1 MAYAKKT
8 SKANEAFQKLKN
20 DLAAGTAGNA
30 YIFYGEETYLR
41 EYYLK
46 ELRKKLVPAGFEE
59 FNYHTLEGKDLT
71 VQTLAETAEAMP
83 MMAEHTLITVTDM
96 DIFKLDESQ
105 RTALIDLLG
114 DFPPYCT
121 LVFLYEQV
129 PYKRDGKMKKLCAAL
144 NEYVQEVEFVQQER
158 SDLLK
163 WLKRRFAATGHD
175 IDQTAADHLLFTCGS
190 LMRGLIPEVEKIA
203 AYAGHE
209 RITVEDIDAVAE
221 PVLDARIFDMT
232 NAVTAR
238 NYDRAAAILADLLR
252 MQTEPIAILAALGKE
267 LRRLYTARLALDG
280 GKDRV
285 WLKELWSMSSDYPAK
300 LLLQAAKNVD
310 HDWCRQAVKRSQTL
324 DRRMKSQR
332 NMDSEGELKLFLME
346 LAGAR

>member
-1 MAYAKKT
+1 MA
-8 SKANEAFQKLKN
+8 KN
-20 DLAAGTAGNA
+20 DSRSRGGGYEALRAAIKAGVPANL
-30 YIFYGEETYLR
+30 YIFYGEERYLLQTMAR
-41 EYYLK
+41 QLK
-46 ELRKKLVPAGFEE
+46 ELLIPGGFEE
-59 FNYHTLEGKDLT
+59 FNYHRLTGKGLT
-71 VQTLAETAEAMP
+71 VQELAETAEAMP

-209 RITVEDIDAVAE
+209 RITVADIDAVAE

>member
-1 MAYAKKT
+1 MA
-8 SKANEAFQKLKN
+8 KN
-20 DLAAGTAGNA
+20 DSRGRSGGYEALRAAIKAGVPANL
-30 YIFYGEETYLR
+30 YIFYGEERYLLQTMAR
-41 EYYLK
+41 QLK
-46 ELRKKLVPAGFEE
+46 ELLIPGGFEE
-59 FNYHTLEGKDLT
+59 FNYHRLTGKGLT
-71 VQTLAETAEAMP
+71 VQELAETAEAMP

-190 LMRGLIPEVEKIA
+190 LMQGLIPEVEKIA
-203 AYAGHE
+203 AYARHE
-209 RITVEDIDAVAE
+209 RITVADIDAVAE

-324 DRRMKSQR
+324 DRRMKSER

>member
-1 MAYAKKT
+1 MA
-8 SKANEAFQKLKN
+8 KN
-20 DLAAGTAGNA
+20 DGRGRSGGYEALRAAIRAGVPANL
-30 YIFYGEETYLR
+30 YIFYGEERYLLQAMAQQ
-41 EYYLK
+41 LK
-46 ELRKKLVPAGFEE
+46 DLLIPESFEE
-59 FNYHTLEGKDLT
+59 FNYHRLTGKGLT
-71 VQTLAETAEAMP
+71 VQELAETAEAMP

-96 DIFKLDESQ
+96 DIFKLDEGQ
-105 RTALIDLLG
+105 RTALIQLLS

-129 PYKRDGKMKKLCAAL
+129 TYKRDGKMKKLCAAL
-144 NEYVQEVEFVQQER
+144 NESVQEVEFVQQER

-190 LMRGLIPEVEKIA
+190 LMRGLIPEIEKIA
-203 AYAGHE
+203 AYAKGE
-209 RITVEDIDAVAE
+209 RITVADIDAVAE

-238 NYDRAAAILADLLR
+238 DYDRAAAILSELLR
-252 MQTEPIAILAALGKE
+252 MQTEPIVILAALGKE

-280 GKDRV
+280 GKDRI

-300 LLLQAAKNVD
+300 LLLQAARKVD
-310 HDWCRQAVKRSQTL
+310 HAWCRQAVKRSQTL
-324 DRRMKSQR
+324 DRRMKSER

>member
-1 MAYAKKT
+1 MA
-8 SKANEAFQKLKN
+8 KN
-20 DLAAGTAGNA
+20 DSRGRGGGYEALRAAIKAGVPANL
-30 YIFYGEETYLR
+30 YIFYGEERYLLQTMAR
-41 EYYLK
+41 QLK
-46 ELRKKLVPAGFEE
+46 ELLIPGGFEE
-59 FNYHTLEGKDLT
+59 FNYHRLTGKGLT
-71 VQTLAETAEAMP
+71 VQELAETAEAMP

-209 RITVEDIDAVAE
+209 RITVADIDAVAE

-324 DRRMKSQR
+324 DRRMKSER

>member
-1 MAYAKKT
+1 MA
-8 SKANEAFQKLKN
+8 KN
-20 DLAAGTAGNA
+20 DGRGRSGGYEALRAAIRAGVPANL
-30 YIFYGEETYLR
+30 YIFYGEERYLLQTMAQQ
-41 EYYLK
+41 LK
-46 ELRKKLVPAGFEE
+46 DLLIPESFEE
-59 FNYHTLEGKDLT
+59 FNYHRLTGKGLT
-71 VQTLAETAEAMP
+71 VQELAETAEAMP

-96 DIFKLDESQ
+96 DIFKLDEGQ
-105 RTALIDLLG
+105 RTALIQLLS

-129 PYKRDGKMKKLCAAL
+129 TYKRDGKMKKLCAAL

-190 LMRGLIPEVEKIA
+190 LMRGLIPEIEKIA
-203 AYAGHE
+203 AYAKGE
-209 RITVEDIDAVAE
+209 RITVADIDAVAE

-238 NYDRAAAILADLLR
+238 DYDRAAAILSELLR
-252 MQTEPIAILAALGKE
+252 MQTEPIVILAAVGKE

-280 GKDRV
+280 GKDSI

-300 LLLQAAKNVD
+300 LLLQAARKVD
-310 HDWCRQAVKRSQTL
+310 HAWCRQAVKRSQTL
-324 DRRMKSQR
+324 DRRMKSER

>member
-1 MAYAKKT
+1 MA
-8 SKANEAFQKLKN
+8 KN
-20 DLAAGTAGNA
+20 DSRSRGGYEALRAAIKAGVPANL
-30 YIFYGEETYLR
+30 YIFYGEERYLLQTMAR
-41 EYYLK
+41 QLK
-46 ELRKKLVPAGFEE
+46 ELLIPGGFEE
-59 FNYHTLEGKDLT
+59 FNYHRLTGKGLT
-71 VQTLAETAEAMP
+71 VQELAETAEAMP

-203 AYAGHE
+203 AYARHE

-324 DRRMKSQR
+324 DRRMKSER

>member
-1 MAYAKKT
+1 MA
-8 SKANEAFQKLKN
+8 KN
-20 DLAAGTAGNA
+20 DSRGRSGGYEALRAAIKAGVPANL
-30 YIFYGEETYLR
+30 YIFYGEERYLLQTMAQR
-41 EYYLK
+41 LK
-46 ELRKKLVPAGFEE
+46 ELLIPAGFEE
-59 FNYHTLEGKDLT
+59 FNYHRLTGKGLT
-71 VQTLAETAEAMP
+71 VQELAETAEAMP

-300 LLLQAAKNVD
+300 LLLQAARNVD
-310 HDWCRQAVKRSQTL
+310 HDWCRQAVKRCQVL
-324 DRRMKSQR
+324 DRRMKSER
-332 NMDSEGELKLFLME
+332 NMDSEGELKLLLME
-346 LAGAR
+346 LAGGR

>member
-1 MAYAKKT
+1 MA
-8 SKANEAFQKLKN
+8 KN
-20 DLAAGTAGNA
+20 DSRSRSGGYEALRAAIKAGVPANL
-30 YIFYGEETYLR
+30 YIFYGEERYLLQTMAR
-41 EYYLK
+41 QLK
-46 ELRKKLVPAGFEE
+46 ELLIPGGFEE
-59 FNYHTLEGKDLT
+59 FNYHRLTGKGLT
-71 VQTLAETAEAMP
+71 VQELAETAEAMP

-175 IDQTAADHLLFTCGS
+175 IDQTEADHLLFTCGS

-203 AYAGHE
+203 AYARHE
-209 RITVEDIDAVAE
+209 RITVADIDAVAE

-238 NYDRAAAILADLLR
+238 NYERAAAILADLLR

>member
-1 MAYAKKT
+1 MA
-8 SKANEAFQKLKN
+8 KN
-20 DLAAGTAGNA
+20 DSRSRSGGYEALRAAIKAGVPANL
-30 YIFYGEETYLR
+30 YIFYGEERYLLQTMAQQ
-41 EYYLK
+41 LK
-46 ELRKKLVPAGFEE
+46 ELLIPGGFEE
-59 FNYHTLEGKDLT
+59 FNYHRLTGKGLT
-71 VQTLAETAEAMP
+71 VQELAETAEAMP

-203 AYAGHE
+203 AYARHE

-324 DRRMKSQR
+324 DRRMKSER

>member
-1 MAYAKKT
+1 MA
-8 SKANEAFQKLKN
+8 KN
-20 DLAAGTAGNA
+20 DSRGRGGGYEALRAAIKAGVPANL
-30 YIFYGEETYLR
+30 YIFYGEERYLLQTMAR
-41 EYYLK
+41 QLK
-46 ELRKKLVPAGFEE
+46 ELLIPGGFEE
-59 FNYHTLEGKDLT
+59 FNYHRLTGKGLT
-71 VQTLAETAEAMP
+71 VQELAETAEAMP

-203 AYAGHE
+203 AYARHE

-332 NMDSEGELKLFLME
+332 NMDNEGELKLFLME

>member
-1 MAYAKKT
+1 MA
-8 SKANEAFQKLKN
+8 KN
-20 DLAAGTAGNA
+20 DSRSRSGGYEALRAAIKAGVPANL
-30 YIFYGEETYLR
+30 YIFYGEERYLLQTMAR
-41 EYYLK
+41 QLK
-46 ELRKKLVPAGFEE
+46 ELLIPGGFEE
-59 FNYHTLEGKDLT
+59 FNYHRLTGKGLT
-71 VQTLAETAEAMP
+71 VQELAETAEAMP

-175 IDQTAADHLLFTCGS
+175 IDQTAAGHLLFTCGS

-203 AYAGHE
+203 AYARHE
-209 RITVEDIDAVAE
+209 RITVADIDAVAE

-310 HDWCRQAVKRSQTL
+310 HEWCRQAVKRCQRL
-324 DRRMKSQR
+324 DRRMKSER

>member
-1 MAYAKKT
+1 MA
-8 SKANEAFQKLKN
+8 KN
-20 DLAAGTAGNA
+20 DSRGRSGGYEALRAAIKAGVPANL
-30 YIFYGEETYLR
+30 YIFYGEERYLLQAMVR
-41 EYYLK
+41 QLK
-46 ELRKKLVPAGFEE
+46 ELLIPGGFEE
-59 FNYHTLEGKDLT
+59 FNYHRLTGKGLT
-71 VQTLAETAEAMP
+71 VQELAETAEAMP

-209 RITVEDIDAVAE
+209 RITVADIDAVAE

>member
-1 MAYAKKT
+1 MA
-8 SKANEAFQKLKN
+8 KN
-20 DLAAGTAGNA
+20 DSRSRGGGYEALRAAIKAGVPANL
-30 YIFYGEETYLR
+30 YIFYGEERYLLQTMAR
-41 EYYLK
+41 QLK
-46 ELRKKLVPAGFEE
+46 ELLIPGGFEE
-59 FNYHTLEGKDLT
+59 FNYHRLTGKGLT
-71 VQTLAETAEAMP
+71 VQELAETAEAMP

-203 AYAGHE
+203 AYARHE
-209 RITVEDIDAVAE
+209 RITVADIDAVAE

-324 DRRMKSQR
+324 DRRMKSER

>member
-1 MAYAKKT
+1 MA
-8 SKANEAFQKLKN
+8 KN
-20 DLAAGTAGNA
+20 DGRGRSGGYEALRAAIRAGVPANL
-30 YIFYGEETYLR
+30 YIFYGEERYLLQTMAQQ
-41 EYYLK
+41 LK
-46 ELRKKLVPAGFEE
+46 DLLIPESFEE
-59 FNYHTLEGKDLT
+59 FNYHRLTGKGLT
-71 VQTLAETAEAMP
+71 VQELAETAEAMP

-96 DIFKLDESQ
+96 DIFKLDEGQ
-105 RTALIDLLG
+105 RTALIQLLS

-129 PYKRDGKMKKLCAAL
+129 TYKRDGKMKKLCAAL

-190 LMRGLIPEVEKIA
+190 LMRGLIPEIEKIA
-203 AYAGHE
+203 AYAKGE
-209 RITVEDIDAVAE
+209 RITVADIDAVAE

-238 NYDRAAAILADLLR
+238 DYDRAAAILSELLR
-252 MQTEPIAILAALGKE
+252 MQTEPIVILAALGKE

-280 GKDRV
+280 GKDRI
-285 WLKELWSMSSDYPAK
+285 WLKELWSMSSDYPAR
-300 LLLQAAKNVD
+300 LLLQAARNVD
-310 HDWCRQAVKRSQTL
+310 HAWCRQAVKRSQTL
-324 DRRMKSQR
+324 DRRMKSER

-346 LAGAR
+346 LAGER

>member
-1 MAYAKKT
+1 MA
-8 SKANEAFQKLKN
+8 KN
-20 DLAAGTAGNA
+20 DSRSRGGGYEALRAAIKAGVPANL
-30 YIFYGEETYLR
+30 YIFYGEERYLLQTMAR
-41 EYYLK
+41 QLK
-46 ELRKKLVPAGFEE
+46 ELLIPGGFEE
-59 FNYHTLEGKDLT
+59 FNYHRLTGKGLT
-71 VQTLAETAEAMP
+71 VQELAETAEAMP

-203 AYAGHE
+203 AYARHE

>member
-1 MAYAKKT
+1 MA
-8 SKANEAFQKLKN
+8 KN
-20 DLAAGTAGNA
+20 DSRSRSGGYEALRAAIKAGVPANL
-30 YIFYGEETYLR
+30 YIFYGEERYLLQTMAR
-41 EYYLK
+41 QLK
-46 ELRKKLVPAGFEE
+46 ELLIPGGFEE
-59 FNYHTLEGKDLT
+59 FNYHRLTGKGLT
-71 VQTLAETAEAMP
+71 VQELVETAEAMP

-209 RITVEDIDAVAE
+209 RITVADIDAVAE

>member
-1 MAYAKKT
+1 MA
-8 SKANEAFQKLKN
+8 KN
-20 DLAAGTAGNA
+20 DSRGRSGGYEALRAAIKAGVPANL
-30 YIFYGEETYLR
+30 YIFYGEERYLLQAMAR
-41 EYYLK
+41 QLK
-46 ELRKKLVPAGFEE
+46 ELLIPGGFEE
-59 FNYHTLEGKDLT
+59 FNYHRLTGKGLM
-71 VQTLAETAEAMP
+71 VQELAETAEAMP

-203 AYAGHE
+203 AYARHE
-209 RITVEDIDAVAE
+209 RITVADIDAVAE

>member
-1 MAYAKKT
+1 MA
-8 SKANEAFQKLKN
+8 KN
-20 DLAAGTAGNA
+20 DSRSRSGGYEALRAAIKAGVPANL
-30 YIFYGEETYLR
+30 YIFYGEERYLLQTMAR
-41 EYYLK
+41 QLK
-46 ELRKKLVPAGFEE
+46 ELLIPGGFEE
-59 FNYHTLEGKDLT
+59 FNYHRLTGKGLT
-71 VQTLAETAEAMP
+71 VQELAETAEAMP

-203 AYAGHE
+203 AYARHE
-209 RITVEDIDAVAE
+209 RITVADIDAVAE

-324 DRRMKSQR
+324 DRRMKSER

>member
-203 AYAGHE
+203 AYARHE
-209 RITVEDIDAVAE
+209 RITVADIDAVAE

>member
-1 MAYAKKT
+1 MA
-8 SKANEAFQKLKN
+8 KN
-20 DLAAGTAGNA
+20 DSRGRGGGYEALRAAIKAGVPANL
-30 YIFYGEETYLR
+30 YIFYGEERYLLQAMAR
-41 EYYLK
+41 QLK
-46 ELRKKLVPAGFEE
+46 ELLIPGGFEE
-59 FNYHTLEGKDLT
+59 FNYHRLTGKGLT
-71 VQTLAETAEAMP
+71 VQELAETAEAMP

-105 RTALIDLLG
+105 RTALIDLLR